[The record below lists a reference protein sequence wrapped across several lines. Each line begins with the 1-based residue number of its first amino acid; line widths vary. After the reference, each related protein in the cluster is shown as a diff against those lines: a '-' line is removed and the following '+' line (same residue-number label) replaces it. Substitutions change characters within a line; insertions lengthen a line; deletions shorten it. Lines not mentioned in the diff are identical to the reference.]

1 MEIRMQERLLRSQGR
16 TESSASYLLFLQGV
30 FHGLIQG
37 HGSPLLPLLP
47 PGGLFKPGAGRVYV
61 RLDHRALLWYPGSTG
76 SIAIPRYRAPKLR
89 RPADL
94 SPRGGDAPKDF
105 QGEIDA
111 RYLGLL
117 L

>member
-1 MEIRMQERLLRSQGR
+1 M
-16 TESSASYLLFLQGV
+16 
-30 FHGLIQG
+30 IQG

-47 PGGLFKPGAGRVYV
+47 PGGLLKPGAGRFYV

-76 SIAIPRYRAPKLR
+76 SIAIPRYRAPEPR
-89 RPADL
+89 SPADP
-94 SPRGGDAPKDF
+94 SPRRGDAPKDL

-117 L
+117 LQVSYCLNAELLSP